1 MKTFVWHEA
10 DSVLH
15 RLNPLTKLAG
25 CFVAAAVVST
35 ASEPVTPAIVA
46 LLALTTTRL
55 LGRVPW
61 SAGLRPLLFGA
72 VAGFGLFWTYTV
84 FYAGSGPAW
93 VYGAAMAARL
103 LAILSASAMFVLT
116 TDPARLVRSLI
127 HQAHVSPRI
136 AYSVFVA
143 YRFVPLIEVELE
155 TIRAAHQMRGAAGR
169 FGPVEKVREVIGYA
183 IPLLASAVRK
193 GERVALAMESRG
205 FGALPANKRT
215 YFRVTTL
222 GRADLWFGG
231 ACLFVLVVVVA
242 VRPFASNLMMGGF

>member
-1 MKTFVWHEA
+1 MKAFVWHEE
-10 DSVLH
+10 DSILH

-35 ASEPVTPAIVA
+35 ASEPMTPAIVA
-46 LLALTTTRL
+46 LLALSATRL
-55 LGRVPW
+55 VGRVPW
-61 SAGLRPLLFGA
+61 AAVLRPLTFGA

-84 FYAGSGPAW
+84 FYAGTGPAW
-93 VYGAAMAARL
+93 VYGATMAARL

-116 TDPARLVRSLI
+116 TDPSRLVRSLI
-127 HQAHVSPRI
+127 HQAHISPRI

-143 YRFVPLIEVELE
+143 YRFVPLLEVELD
-155 TIRAAHQMRGAAGR
+155 TIRAAHQMRGGAGGY
-169 FGPVEKVREVIGYA
+169 GPVDKVREVVGYA

-205 FGALPANKRT
+205 FGALPANQRT

-231 ACLFVLVVVVA
+231 ACLLVLAA
-242 VRPFASNLMMGGF
+242 VIGARPFASNLLVGGF

>member
-1 MKTFVWHEA
+1 MKAFVWHEA

-35 ASEPVTPAIVA
+35 ASEPVTPALVA
-46 LLALTTTRL
+46 VFALTATRV

-61 SAGLRPLLFGA
+61 SAVLRPLMFGA
-72 VAGFGLFWTYTV
+72 VAGFGLFWTYTL

-103 LAILSASAMFVLT
+103 LAILSASALFVLT

-127 HQAHVSPRI
+127 HQAHLSPRI

-143 YRFVPLIEVELE
+143 YRFVPLLEVEFE
-155 TIRAAHQMRGAAGR
+155 TIRAAHQMRGGAGGY
-169 FGPVEKVREVIGYA
+169 GPVDNVREVIGYA

-193 GERVALAMESRG
+193 GERVAMAMESRG
-205 FGALPANKRT
+205 FGALPANQRT

-222 GRADLWFGG
+222 GRADVWFGG
-231 ACLFVLVVVVA
+231 ACLCVLGAVVA
-242 VRPFASNLMMGGF
+242 VRPFASNLMVGGF

>member
-1 MKTFVWHEA
+1 MKAFVWHEE

-35 ASEPVTPAIVA
+35 ASEPASPAIVA
-46 LLALTTTRL
+46 VLALVATRL

-61 SAGLRPLLFGA
+61 STVLRPLLFGA
-72 VAGFGLFWTYTV
+72 LAGFGLFWTYTV
-84 FYAGSGPAW
+84 FYAGAGPAW
-93 VYGAAMAARL
+93 VYGATMAARL
-103 LAILSASAMFVLT
+103 LAILSASAVFVLT
-116 TDPARLVRSLI
+116 TDPSRLVRSLI

-143 YRFVPLIEVELE
+143 YRFVPLLEVEFE
-155 TIRAAHQMRGAAGR
+155 TIRAAHQMRGGIAGY
-169 FGPVEKVREVIGYA
+169 GPIDRVREVIGYA

-205 FGALPANKRT
+205 FGALPARERT

-222 GRADLWFGG
+222 GLADLWFSL
-231 ACLFVLVVVVA
+231 AALCTLAA
-242 VRPFASNLMMGGF
+242 VIAARPWLASWF